1 MQLPKLKTHFSPGC
15 PERDTCPSCAQAVM
29 GMLADG
35 TVRPPPPRKVYS
47 LDEAAAAVED
57 AQQKSAGGTGKV
69 MLGA

>member
-1 MQLPKLKTHFSPGC
+1 MQVPQPMRLEHENRQASTV
-15 PERDTCPSCAQAVM
+15 QAVM
-29 GMLADG
+29 GMMADG

>member
-1 MQLPKLKTHFSPGC
+1 
-15 PERDTCPSCAQAVM
+15 
-29 GMLADG
+29 MLADG
-35 TVRPPPPRKVYS
+35 TVRPPPPRKVYG